1 MDESEQKCLVTEV
14 KNVWSRNGC
23 YCVWSR
29 HGAGHEKRF
38 VSELK
43 QRLSCNFIQKWN
55 ATIRDNDGCF
65 PHRSVKSVSEPEQHL
80 TVLVELDCANY
91 DLVCLQLTT
100 IFIATVSVLET
111 EIVCFVVNALED
123 EEHLLFTCPLHAEI
137 RMKLLDDTSQNTI
150 LQPLCYMFSLG
161 KTKQTCFL

>member
-1 MDESEQKCLVTEV
+1 MNSMDESEQKCLVTEV

-38 VSELK
+38 ASELK

-91 DLVCLQLTT
+91 DLVCFQLTT

-111 EIVCFVVNALED
+111 EIVCFSCKCARRWRTLTV
-123 EEHLLFTCPLHAEI
+123 HLSLACWDSNE
-137 RMKLLDDTSQNTI
+137 TS
-150 LQPLCYMFSLG
+150 
-161 KTKQTCFL
+161 